1 MGIHC
6 QHPSDGSI
14 CHPSDRGALGRASN
28 EKCECAQKH
37 VFRKGADQT
46 AKIAEESIQGNA
58 GTYLRVLQ
66 KHSWEVAVLMKC
78 VASKR
83 IFYKS
88 KNDIFGAVTAGFVVL
103 CINTIHG
110 ANNDEAICTHVD
122 SACELSGSS
131 DRGGRVCFLLPSGAK
146 SKP

>member
-1 MGIHC
+1 
-6 QHPSDGSI
+6 
-14 CHPSDRGALGRASN
+14 
-28 EKCECAQKH
+28 
-37 VFRKGADQT
+37 
-46 AKIAEESIQGNA
+46 
-58 GTYLRVLQ
+58 
-66 KHSWEVAVLMKC
+66 MKC

-122 SACELSGSS
+122 SANCQAPQTGGGGLDSSFRLVPKQNHDPRSLEYHGSLGS
-131 DRGGRVCFLLPSGAK
+131 WRMIHVGAMSRSNFVLNVMLLNYAVASHLMHIDWWGSFHDAMRLMP
-146 SKP
+146 